1 MDTITQLVTIAAVV
15 LGALTTYVTNQLME
29 RSRRKDGLRVRW
41 DEKKLDTYVEYV
53 GGVRS
58 CVYAAVLA
66 YEVTH
71 DIRAMPRTEHELL
84 MDLTEAEGR
93 RALAFERLMMLAGDD
108 VIEAAH
114 AVNTATLA
122 IDWQARRLVEG
133 TLADWRAL
141 HSEFFRAVNVFH
153 EVARADL
160 GVRGGFAGDQHS
172 ARGLILPATRSSEET
187 EQPRQ

>member
-1 MDTITQLVTIAAVV
+1 MDTITQLLTIAAVV
-15 LGALTTYVTNQLME
+15 LGSVTTYVTNSLME
-29 RSRRKDGLRVRW
+29 RTKRRDTLRVRW

-53 GGVRS
+53 GSVRA
-58 CVYAAVLA
+58 CIYAAVLA

-71 DIRAMPRTEHELL
+71 DIRSMPRTEHELL

-93 RALAFERLMMLAGDD
+93 RALAFERLMMLADEG

-122 IDWQARRLVEG
+122 IDWRARRLVEG
-133 TLADWRAL
+133 TLTEWRAL
-141 HSEFFRAVNVFH
+141 HTEIFRAINAFH

-160 GVRGGFAGDQHS
+160 GVNGGFAGDRHS
-172 ARGLILPATRSSEET
+172 ARGLILPNARSSSTEE
-187 EQPRQ
+187 